1 MRRRV
6 LVPLLAVFAASGLA
20 VGVTA
25 TAAGAAK
32 TPVCAGKTKKKA
44 IAEIKKTYD
53 TFLNGASGKTLEERA
68 EIVEGADDP
77 VLFQLFLDTFAA
89 NAELAASTSVKVNS
103 VTCTGKKA
111 ADVDFD
117 LVIAGVVSPDIAPP
131 GNALIVDKV
140 WKVSKGTV
148 CDLVSLANPAV
159 LESGPCVL

>member
-6 LVPLLAVFAASGLA
+6 LVPLLAVFAASGL
-20 VGVTA
+20 VLGLTA

-44 IAEIKKTYD
+44 IAEIKQTYE
-53 TFLNGASGKTLEERA
+53 TLLNGASDKTLEERSA
-68 EIVEGADDP
+68 IVEGAEDP
-77 VLFQLFLDTFAA
+77 ALIQLFTDTFAA
-89 NAELAASTSVKVNS
+89 NADLAATLSVQINS

-131 GNALIVDKV
+131 GNAVIVDKV
-140 WKVSKGTV
+140 WKVSKSTV

-159 LESGPCVL
+159 LESGPCAL